1 MLMATIVA
9 VGLFQPLEASAA
21 TAAATARTQVA
32 APEGLFTPS
41 TDAAGVVTQFTDG
54 GPAVQAAARQA
65 LLKGGQSI
73 ESFITTGQ
81 HEAIAQDYRLIALR
95 LSLAGGR
102 AVRQQAEAVLTAN
115 DPDQLRAFVTEGW
128 KGAWE
133 VDDRSA
139 AYVLADTGTPT
150 VQREANKALDS
161 DDSSAV
167 SQFLLIGQYDAKI
180 IDDRAAAY
188 VLASTGSP
196 SVIAA
201 AEAALDATLP
211 DGSEDA
217 GAVAD
222 FLRYGQFVAGARDAE
237 AATIAQLTNQ
247 VIAANMVAQEERR
260 NADNASAQAVLAA
273 KLAKEAT
280 QRAAQQAAAAQG
292 NAEQASAAATRAA
305 GLARQAADAADLAVQ
320 AAAAAHQAMNASMS
334 AAGTAASAA
343 ARANRA
349 AASADGAA
357 ANAAGQEGM
366 AAAARAEAE
375 KARDAADKAAKA
387 KRAAAEAETATNAA
401 NRAAQAAGAA
411 AGYSGE
417 AAGYAMEASQASGVS
432 SAAAAQARAA
442 AAKANAAKNRAAS
455 ATARTDRLAA
465 ETSAVAQQA
474 RDAAGRAADN
484 ASAAA
489 IEADTAAA
497 QAGVAQGAATR
508 ATASSAKAAA
518 AAEAATEDVELAK
531 IIFALA
537 RKADTERLAA
547 EEEFG
552 LAQAEIAA
560 AEEAEEKELKDEAKK
575 EGAAAVAESS
585 AFLKKITAPNANLQ
599 ELLPEARSAML
610 ALITSGTPWIAA
622 AAEQA
627 VVGNDEAVVEFFK
640 NGYGVA
646 LEQDQW
652 DEAKALLYEGDNTM
666 LQSEAYDILEN
677 GEEYVAAFLSE
688 RLPEIRDL
696 ENRQVAF
703 VLATEGGPAMQRA
716 ANLALDADDPAVL
729 AKFIAEG
736 QYDALEVD
744 QRAAAFALST
754 TGGPEVQ
761 AAANIALEGSKTALK
776 RFLEQGQY
784 EAAKRDNDTAA
795 HVAQMQSMLHLAD
808 QQASAAREAAA
819 LAEKAAATARQAA
832 AEAQASADL
841 ARKYAQEA
849 QGWAAQAATS
859 ASQATASENEARQ
872 SSQRA
877 HQALTAATAD
887 AKKANGFAAQATSSA
902 QSASASAAR
911 ANDAA
916 SRAATSAT
924 NAGLDAEAA
933 VKAAT
938 EAREIAAEKQRI
950 EDGADNYPPPA
961 GKEGELTQAQI
972 DAAYALGGDAEV
984 QRLKDA
990 HALTQPDALLNFI
1003 LQEGGKVLLDLIGV
1017 TDIMDCVTKGDI
1029 GACFM
1034 ALIGFAPWGKL
1045 AKLVESIPLI
1055 MKLADKVVGFVN
1067 KVGDAFSVLTK
1078 NKTKVQDLAGAAC
1091 GLGGGVAFGVSGPV
1105 PAIVRPP
1112 AGSCS
1117 TAGLLPVNPTA
1128 AAIKSL
1134 PQPKPGDPPR
1144 PSFSVQK
1151 LGQWGEAQVGIL
1163 PGSPINRIESLTG
1176 SAHYRKPDLLTDWKG
1191 FTETPGASMIADV
1204 KNVNVVKDSKQWD
1217 DYIAYAEQMA
1227 SKKLDAMEGMKPEEL
1242 AKLTKDDKTVELGLV
1257 MRDNGVDASGNS
1269 LNRISP
1275 SLLSKLCE
1283 KRPGITVFI
1292 QYLPTENGGPLSGN
1306 VIDEWC
1312 K

>member
-1 MLMATIVA
+1 MLMTTVVA

-21 TAAATARTQVA
+21 TAAATARTQVS
-32 APEGLFTPS
+32 APAGLFTPS
-41 TDAAGVVTQFTDG
+41 TDVAGVVTQFTDG

-65 LLKGGQSI
+65 LLKGGQSV

-115 DPDQLRAFVTEGW
+115 NPDQLRAFVTEGW
-128 KGAWE
+128 KDAWE

-167 SQFLLIGQYDAKI
+167 SQFLLIGQHDAKI

-211 DGSEDA
+211 DGSEDTQ
-217 GAVAD
+217 AVAD

-484 ASAAA
+484 ANAAA

-497 QAGVAQGAATR
+497 QAGVAQGAAAR
-508 ATASSAKAAA
+508 ATASSGKAAA
-518 AAEAATEDVELAK
+518 AAEAATKDVELAK
-531 IIFALA
+531 TIFTLA
-537 RKADTERLAA
+537 RKADAERLAA

-560 AEEAEEKELKDEAKK
+560 AEEAEEKELKDDAKK

-666 LQSEAYDILEN
+666 LQDEAYDVLN
-677 GEEYVAAFLSE
+677 DGKDVAAFLNE

-703 VLATEGGPAMQRA
+703 VLATEGGPATQRA
-716 ANLALDADDPAVL
+716 ANIALDADDPAVL

-761 AAANIALEGSKTALK
+761 AAANIALEGSQTALK

-859 ASQATASENEARQ
+859 ANQATASENEARQ

-916 SRAATSAT
+916 SRAATSAI
-924 NAGLDAEAA
+924 NAGLDSAA
-933 VKAAT
+933 AAKAAT
-938 EAREIAAEKQRI
+938 EARDIAAAKQR
-950 EDGADNYPPPA
+950 DGDWSDGFPPPPGQGA
-961 GKEGELTQAQI
+961 GLTQAQI
-972 DAAYALGGDAEV
+972 DAAYAEGGDAAV
-984 QRLKDA
+984 QRLREA
-990 HALTQPDALLNFI
+990 YALSQPDALINLI
-1003 LQEGGKVLLDLIGV
+1003 LQEGGQLLLDLIGV
-1017 TDIMDCVTKGDI
+1017 TDIMNCVTKGDI
-1029 GACFM
+1029 GACLM
-1034 ALIGFAPWGKL
+1034 SIVGFVPVGKL
-1045 AKLVESIPLI
+1045 AKLLEAIPLI
-1055 MKLADKVVGFVN
+1055 AKIATKLLTFSDKVSDSLALLNRNKN
-1067 KVGDAFSVLTK
+1067 KVNELAALTCKRSGGNFAPSVSQRSTGIRPASSGLCDVSDLGDDFVRALDDIESGAPRHNVK
-1078 NKTKVQDLAGAAC
+1078 NPGKYENDGRDGTALLDATDANGNPITYTENYVN
-1091 GLGGGVAFGVSGPV
+1091 P
-1105 PAIVRPP
+1105 RPP
-1112 AGSCS
+1112 KQKMDDKRIVVGSDGRVWA
-1117 TAGLLPVNPTA
+1117 TA
-1128 AAIKSL
+1128 
-1134 PQPKPGDPPR
+1134 D
-1144 PSFSVQK
+1144 
-1151 LGQWGEAQVGIL
+1151 
-1163 PGSPINRIESLTG
+1163 
-1176 SAHYRKPDLLTDWKG
+1176 HYRTWVQ
-1191 FTETPGASMIADV
+1191 I
-1204 KNVNVVKDSKQWD
+1204 
-1217 DYIAYAEQMA
+1217 
-1227 SKKLDAMEGMKPEEL
+1227 
-1242 AKLTKDDKTVELGLV
+1242 
-1257 MRDNGVDASGNS
+1257 R
-1269 LNRISP
+1269 
-1275 SLLSKLCE
+1275 
-1283 KRPGITVFI
+1283 
-1292 QYLPTENGGPLSGN
+1292 
-1306 VIDEWC
+1306 
-1312 K
+1312 